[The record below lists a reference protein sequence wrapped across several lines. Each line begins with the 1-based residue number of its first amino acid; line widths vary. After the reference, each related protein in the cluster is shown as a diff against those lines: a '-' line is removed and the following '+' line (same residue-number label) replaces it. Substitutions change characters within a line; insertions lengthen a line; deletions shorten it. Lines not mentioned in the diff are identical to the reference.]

1 MHAAGVQDRTRTDP
15 SQTLPRTVT
24 EAPESSPI
32 VLVSA
37 WLFYGLASLGAVF
50 GLIRI
55 GFWVLSKFKREFS
68 SETREGRL
76 AQPFSNYESPPPEG
90 ATMLEN
96 LMEQRADS
104 ELQTRIRMRAYE
116 LYEARG
122 RVDGLDQED
131 WFHAE
136 REIFGDLNHPAEVV
150 PLPNETKLSSS
161 LGSGSTLAITRGPD
175 RVSVPRLK

>member
-76 AQPFSNYESPPPEG
+76 GPYAPSSQRCPLRNPLFQRNPFYVQRNLFPPFPTIG
-90 ATMLEN
+90 
-96 LMEQRADS
+96 
-104 ELQTRIRMRAYE
+104 RIRFSRNGVFCAC
-116 LYEARG
+116 
-122 RVDGLDQED
+122 
-131 WFHAE
+131 
-136 REIFGDLNHPAEVV
+136 DL
-150 PLPNETKLSSS
+150 K
-161 LGSGSTLAITRGPD
+161 
-175 RVSVPRLK
+175 

>member
-37 WLFYGLASLGAVF
+37 WLFYGLASLGAVY

-90 ATMLEN
+90 ATMKGL
-96 LMEQRADS
+96 LMMGPRQSRAATTVETIMATPPAAGHS
-104 ELQTRIRMRAYE
+104 HRHFRLLSTISRTNQATVNV
-116 LYEARG
+116 RG
-122 RVDGLDQED
+122 ITIANVGTGCAHL
-131 WFHAE
+131 
-136 REIFGDLNHPAEVV
+136 
-150 PLPNETKLSSS
+150 TK
-161 LGSGSTLAITRGPD
+161 T
-175 RVSVPRLK
+175 

>member
-37 WLFYGLASLGAVF
+37 WLFYGLASLGAVY

-68 SETREGRL
+68 SETREGWL
-76 AQPFSNYESPPPEG
+76 ASSNYESPPAEG
-90 ATMLEN
+90 ATVLEN
-96 LMEQRADS
+96 VMKQRVDT
-104 ELQTRIRMRAYE
+104 ELQTRIRVRAYQ
-116 LYEARG
+116 LYETRG
-122 RVDGLDQED
+122 RVEGL
-131 WFHAE
+131 
-136 REIFGDLNHPAEVV
+136 
-150 PLPNETKLSSS
+150 
-161 LGSGSTLAITRGPD
+161 
-175 RVSVPRLK
+175 